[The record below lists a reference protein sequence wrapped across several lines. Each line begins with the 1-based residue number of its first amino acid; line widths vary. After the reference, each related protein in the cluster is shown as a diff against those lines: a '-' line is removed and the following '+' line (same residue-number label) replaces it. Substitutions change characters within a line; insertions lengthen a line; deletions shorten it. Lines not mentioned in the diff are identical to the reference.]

1 MMADVWIALAQQR
14 WLAYVIE
21 SVVQKYSWT
30 VGGACLAHGVQRE
43 VLSDKTL
50 HLEVGKQQIQ
60 WTDRVVVRHLI
71 HEVSNQ
77 RDAHRVVVPT
87 ADKS

>member
-1 MMADVWIALAQQR
+1 MMADVWIALAVR
-14 WLAYVIE
+14 RRLADFIE
-21 SVVQKYSWT
+21 FEVQFSSWA

-43 VLSDKTL
+43 VLSDVTL

-60 WTDRVVVRHLI
+60 WTNRVGAWVLV
-71 HEVSNQ
+71 HEVSYH

-87 ADKS
+87 AEQS